1 MTDIPQRP
9 RNIANDMI
17 DVVEKMT
24 RKWTRQR
31 KLEERHP
38 AAIRYRFSRLTKVA
52 RVSQKFAAEQVMKEC
67 YQHVSGPR
75 NLPAQARQIFY
86 AARGKIM
93 VETEDRELSYG
104 YFSQTLLPDYQDE
117 HPDICRDWNVIYDAR
132 GHCEEPHTNRRFGCG
147 TLEVDN
153 YLAQLREPEVAAA
166 GFRDAEIETT
176 GPAGG
181 YAGFIYC
188 EKEGFNPLWKAVDL
202 INRFDLFSISNK
214 GLSVTAARKLIN
226 EICGGNAIP
235 VFTLHDFDFD
245 GLKNAATLC
254 RDSRRYTFL
263 NKIEVINLGLRLA
276 DIVEI
281 ECEQG
286 HALEREPAAPSK
298 MSEDER
304 RRLLLD
310 YGATPEETE
319 FLLKE
324 RIELNALTS
333 EQLVNLVERKFKD
346 YGVKKVIPDDDL
358 LAEAYQAFHR
368 SNELREIFEEI
379 EQEYDENEEDEI
391 DVPNNLRKRV
401 NAILKKHPDLR
412 WDEALQIVLDDTQ
425 LDHVRKKKREA
436 KEKSGDFSDDD
447 DDEEE

>member
-1 MTDIPQRP
+1 MSNDDVPRSIPSVMTGMLAR
-9 RNIANDMI
+9 AT
-17 DVVEKMT
+17 K
-24 RKWTRQR
+24 KWTRQR

-38 AAIRYRFSRLTKVA
+38 AAIRYRVSRLTKVA
-52 RVSQKFAAEQVMKEC
+52 RISQKFAAEQVMKEC
-67 YQHVSGPR
+67 YEHVSGPR
-75 NLPAQARQIFY
+75 NLPAQARQLFY

-93 VETEDRELSYG
+93 AETEDRELGYG

-117 HPDICRDWNVIYDAR
+117 HPAICRDWNVIYDAR

-153 YLAQLREPEVAAA
+153 YLARLREPEVTAA
-166 GFRDAEIETT
+166 GFRGAEVETT

-181 YAGFIYC
+181 YAGIFYC

-202 INRFDLFSISNK
+202 VNRYDLFSISNK
-214 GLSVTAARKLIN
+214 GLSVTAARKLID
-226 EICGGNAIP
+226 EVCGGKGIP

-254 RDSRRYTFL
+254 RDSRRYTFW
-263 NKIEVINLGLRLA
+263 NKIEVINLGLRLT

-281 ECEQG
+281 EREQG

-298 MSEDER
+298 ISEDER
-304 RRLLLD
+304 RRLLQD

-333 EQLVNLVERKFKD
+333 EQLVNLVEHKLKD
-346 YGVKKVIPDDDL
+346 YGLEKVIPDDDF

-368 SNELREIFEEI
+368 SNELRDIFDEA
-379 EQEYDENEEDEI
+379 EQEYDENDEDEI
-391 DVPNNLRKRV
+391 DVPDNLRKRV
-401 NAILKKHPDLR
+401 RAILKKHSDLR
-412 WDEALQIVLDDTQ
+412 WDDAIQLVLDATQ
-425 LDHVRKKKREA
+425 LDHVREKKQEA
-436 KEKSGDFSDDD
+436 REKSGDFADD
-447 DDEEE
+447 DDE